1 MGFAVVSPSSIAPSP
16 YRLRMPDSAGPKQ
29 PGGSRPVAVIDVDGV
44 VADVRHR
51 VGHLERRPRDW
62 DAFFAAAADDPPLPA
77 GITRVLALAA
87 DHDIV
92 WLTGRPEH
100 LRETTLAWFARHE
113 LPSGRLIM
121 RRGHDR
127 RPARIV
133 KRGELR
139 RIASGR
145 SVAIVIDDDPSVV
158 SALTADGWPVELADW
173 LPYAPEMGEAQEDAG
188 RT

>member
-1 MGFAVVSPSSIAPSP
+1 MDDSDPQVVADDRP
-16 YRLRMPDSAGPKQ
+16 AGSQ
-29 PGGSRPVAVIDVDGV
+29 RPVAVVDVDGV

-51 VGHLERRPRDW
+51 VGHLDARPRDW
-62 DAFFAAAADDPPLPA
+62 DAFFAAAGNDPPLA
-77 GITRVLALAA
+77 EGVARVTALST

-100 LRETTLAWFARHE
+100 LRQPTLDWFARHG

-127 RPARIV
+127 RPAKVV
-133 KRGELR
+133 KRAELR
-139 RIASGR
+139 RLAAGR
-145 SVAIVIDDDPSVV
+145 VVDIVIDDDPAVV
-158 SALTADGWPVELADW
+158 AALAADGWPVELADW
-173 LPYAPEMGEAQEDAG
+173 VPYTPEMGAAQEESG